1 MARNITELTAEQ
13 VRAVYRQGENAVVA
27 LVTAVV
33 TELLAVIRALE
44 ARVQVLEYQ
53 LARNSS
59 NSSKPPSADS
69 VSPKRRTSE
78 TAPAQF
84 ASAQQGA
91 SEISEIRVTSLI
103 FDFGR

>member
-27 LVTAVV
+27 LVTAMV

-44 ARVQVLEYQ
+44 ARVQVLEDQ
-53 LARNSS
+53 LAN
-59 NSSKPPSADS
+59 NSSKPPAADS
-69 VSPKRRTSE
+69 VSPKRRISE
-78 TAPAQF
+78 TVPAQF